1 MGERER
7 ERGHGHGPPPLGDDA
22 TGLWVCD
29 GTTTKPKYFNFV
41 ELMVKRKHRE
51 LRKKKR
57 KRMITMKRG
66 TIHWP
71 QTCLSQLLHSNS
83 VDTHTPKIN
92 NRRIK

>member
-51 LRKKKR
+51 LRKRKK
-57 KRMITMKRG
+57 KKDDNDEKG
-66 TIHWP
+66 HDSLAP
-71 QTCLSQLLHSNS
+71 NLSVSTL
-83 VDTHTPKIN
+83 T
-92 NRRIK
+92 

>member
-1 MGERER
+1 MGER

-51 LRKKKR
+51 LRKKKE
-57 KRMITMKRG
+57 KG
-66 TIHWP
+66 
-71 QTCLSQLLHSNS
+71 
-83 VDTHTPKIN
+83 
-92 NRRIK
+92 